1 VSIGVPFV
9 VQFWQT
15 RFGLRIPEKR
25 AGDLYCDRLL
35 LRLCLTDTR
44 AAVVPPH
51 DIPAGPWRPKFEQM
65 HSLIC
70 SRDDLSA
77 IVPRISVKIT
87 SNSFSGTTADAL
99 VRSRERVPTGALT
112 VEYDVRCPVRCEGL
126 QRKER
131 QCCK

>member
-15 RFGLRIPEKR
+15 RFGLRIPEER

-44 AAVVPPH
+44 ASSLPTTSLRDYGA
-51 DIPAGPWRPKFEQM
+51 PKFEQM

-70 SRDDLSA
+70 SPDDLSA

-99 VRSRERVPTGALT
+99 CVVGSVSLPARYG
-112 VEYDVRCPVRCEGL
+112 
-126 QRKER
+126 
-131 QCCK
+131 